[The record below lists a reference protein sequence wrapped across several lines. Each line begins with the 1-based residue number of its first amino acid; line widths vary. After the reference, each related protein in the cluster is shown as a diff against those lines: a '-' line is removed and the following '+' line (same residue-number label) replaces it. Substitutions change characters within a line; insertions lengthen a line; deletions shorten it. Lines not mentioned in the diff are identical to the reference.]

1 MAVIEK
7 YVHQELFLLEA
18 LTEAGSATLKIYDAD
33 APAAFKVLD
42 MWVVGEPGGSAD
54 TVKLTDGT
62 RDIVAAL
69 TVTTTDL
76 IVRAADIDQAKVGI
90 VAGGTLQLETA
101 SAATARC
108 YILCR
113 RTN

>member
-1 MAVIEK
+1 MAVIED
-7 YVHQELFLLEA
+7 YVHQELFIIEA
-18 LTEAGSATLKIYDAD
+18 LTVSGSASLKIFDAN

-42 MWVVGEPGGSAD
+42 MWVVGEPGGSGD

-62 RDIVAAL
+62 DDIVAAM
-69 TVTTTDL
+69 TVTTSDL
-76 IVRAADIDQAKVGI
+76 IVRAADIDQAKVQI
-90 VAGGTLQLETA
+90 AANGTLELVTA

-108 YILCR
+108 FILCR

>member
-1 MAVIEK
+1 MAVDEK
-7 YVHQELFLLEA
+7 YVSSELFLIDA
-18 LTEAGSATLKIYDAD
+18 LTASGSATLKIYDAN

-42 MWVVGEPGGSAD
+42 MWVVGEPGGSGD

-62 RDIVAAL
+62 DDIVAAL

-76 IVRAADIDQAKVGI
+76 IVRAADIDQAKVKI
-90 VAGGTLQLETA
+90 AAGGTLQLETA

>member
-1 MAVIEK
+1 MAVDEK
-7 YVHQELFLLEA
+7 YVSSELFIIEA
-18 LTEAGSATLKIYDAD
+18 LTASGSATLKIYDAD

-42 MWVVGEPGGSAD
+42 MWVMGEPGGSSD

-62 RDIVAAL
+62 DDIVAAL

-76 IVRAADIDQAKVGI
+76 IVRAADIDQAKAKVA
-90 VAGGTLQLETA
+90 AGGTLQLETA